1 MTASSDSESL
11 PENAGTSTPATNA
24 RPIKIPAPV
33 QLGQR
38 PPVVVAE
45 PNHRSPPSISDAR
58 TTSNAGVTSDAVS
71 SRFLI
76 DTQQSPIDLP
86 LTQRLKRNRK
96 SLSSMM
102 ASFIFHVIWVVVL
115 LLLASSSN
123 LGPQPIS
130 ITATI
135 ESVPADNP
143 LESFTPAEIITEVIE
158 PFDSPVE
165 NTDQSLDQSLESTAA
180 ELETVAVPTVAIT
193 PTIPTNAES
202 DSNPVV
208 DSAAAPVTGGGIEGR
223 DPSSRAAI
231 AAVRGGTPQSE
242 QAVESGLRWIIE
254 HQNRYDGGWSFQQS
268 CKQCRHDGHS
278 QSDNAATGLSLMALL
293 GAGYTH
299 KQGPYQQNVQM
310 GLDALLRYQSKRKSE
325 FGGPFVD
332 VSAAGMYT
340 HAIATIA
347 VADAYAMTGDRSL
360 EESCKLAHQYILNA
374 QHRGGGWRYRP
385 NSRGDMLV
393 TGWQVLALKSLQ
405 RCGIE
410 TPKPVWQ
417 RTVAFVNSLEVSD
430 GTAYRYYFSEPRSR
444 DVPTAVG
451 LLNQMYLK
459 WPRDRQALD
468 RGASNLIDRRV
479 SKDDIYFNFYSTLL
493 LHHLQH
499 EGWEYWNTEVRERLI
514 KTQATRGHEAGS
526 WHFKHQHGDVGGR
539 LYTTAMAVMTLE
551 VYYRYSPLFGSKD
564 VLKEKDPPDQQST
577 P

>member
-1 MTASSDSESL
+1 MDVPAPAQLGRRPDVLDHPSSGSTAPTNTATSEKPSSAAVSHFL
-11 PENAGTSTPATNA
+11 ISTPET
-24 RPIKIPAPV
+24 PT
-33 QLGQR
+33 
-38 PPVVVAE
+38 E
-45 PNHRSPPSISDAR
+45 
-58 TTSNAGVTSDAVS
+58 
-71 SRFLI
+71 
-76 DTQQSPIDLP
+76 LP
-86 LTQRLKRNRK
+86 LAQRIKRNRK

-102 ASFIFHVIWVVVL
+102 ASFILHVLWVVVL
-115 LLLASSSN
+115 LLLASSTE

-143 LESFTPAEIITEVIE
+143 LESFTPAEIITEVIQ
-158 PFDSPVE
+158 PFESPVE
-165 NTDQSLDQSLESTAA
+165 NTDQSLDDALESTAA
-180 ELETVAVPTVAIT
+180 ELATVAVPTVAVT
-193 PTIPTNAES
+193 PTMPTNAAS

-208 DSAAAPVTGGGIEGR
+208 DSAPTPVTGGGIQGR

-231 AAVRGGTPQSE
+231 AAARGGTPQSE
-242 QAVESGLRWIIE
+242 QAVESGLRWIVE

-268 CKQCRHDGHS
+268 CKQCRHDGPS

-299 KQGPYQQNVQM
+299 KQGPYQQSVQL

-360 EESCKLAHQYILNA
+360 EESLKLAHQYILNA

-405 RCGIE
+405 RCGIQ
-410 TPKPVWQ
+410 TPKTVWQ
-417 RTVAFVNSLEVSD
+417 RTTAFVNSLEVSD

-459 WPRDRQALD
+459 WPPDRQALD

-479 SKDDIYFNFYSTLL
+479 SKDDIYFNFYTTLL

-499 EGWEYWNTEVRERLI
+499 DGWDHWNTEVRERLI

-564 VLKEKDPPDQQST
+564 VLNIATEQQQQR
-577 P
+577 